1 MINIIFNDSFFILCL
16 TYSKLL
22 LMGYNKYITYH
33 LRDSDKMDIIK
44 KCKDIL
50 MEYEDIIFAYIFG
63 SYVSGKIRVDSDID
77 IAIYL
82 EKNIDIYTYIE
93 IKMNL
98 SEVLKREVDL
108 VILNNA
114 PPLLKYEIYKNN
126 ILIFSRDKTLESKY
140 KVKTLFE
147 YNDVKRYLNL
157 SYDKTIERLK
167 KEV

>member
-1 MINIIFNDSFFILCL
+1 
-16 TYSKLL
+16 
-22 LMGYNKYITYH
+22 MGYNKYITYH

-63 SYVSGKIRVDSDID
+63 SYAQNSIRENSDID

-82 EKNIDIYTYIE
+82 KKNIDIYTYIE